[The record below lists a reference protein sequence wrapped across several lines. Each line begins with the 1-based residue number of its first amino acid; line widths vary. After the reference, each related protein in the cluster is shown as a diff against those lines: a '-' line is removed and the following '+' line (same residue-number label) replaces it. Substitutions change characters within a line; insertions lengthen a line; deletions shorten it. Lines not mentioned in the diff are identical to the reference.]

1 MGEKKKGW
9 KKIKNKSI
17 PSPANGFGGACGS
30 ERSFSSAIDRFP
42 L

>member
-1 MGEKKKGW
+1 MGGKKERVEKN
-9 KKIKNKSI
+9 KNKSI